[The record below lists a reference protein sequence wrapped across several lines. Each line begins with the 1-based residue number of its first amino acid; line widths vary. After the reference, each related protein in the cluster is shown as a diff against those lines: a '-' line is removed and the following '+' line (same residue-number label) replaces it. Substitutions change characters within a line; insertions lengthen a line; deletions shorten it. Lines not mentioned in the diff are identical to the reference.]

1 MSVDQ
6 VLNVYFPT
14 NESHEIPCET
24 ECIMRDSKK
33 DKTTILVAI
42 IIICRKWIHRMPDNR
57 IKSRWFSLDGQHC
70 CFELF
75 SIVSMCLRQF
85 CTKFPMEWFLR
96 KQ

>member
-14 NESHEIPCET
+14 KESHEITCET

-42 IIICRKWIHRMPDNR
+42 IIICRK
-57 IKSRWFSLDGQHC
+57 
-70 CFELF
+70 
-75 SIVSMCLRQF
+75 
-85 CTKFPMEWFLR
+85 
-96 KQ
+96 